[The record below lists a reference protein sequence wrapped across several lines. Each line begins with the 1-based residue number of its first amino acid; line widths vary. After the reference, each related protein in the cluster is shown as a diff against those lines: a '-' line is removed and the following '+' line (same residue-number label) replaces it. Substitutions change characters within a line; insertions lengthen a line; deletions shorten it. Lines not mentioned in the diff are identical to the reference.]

1 VKNRITDALAAISD
15 ANLRAQVRIRER
27 AKAQALTQQLRT
39 ARSRLSIVV
48 LTHVHPTDGR
58 ITFRHVTL
66 FVNDVPAVVLHTYR
80 VPT

>member
-1 VKNRITDALAAISD
+1 MKNRITDALAAISD
-15 ANLRAQVRIRER
+15 ANLRAQVGIRER
-27 AKAQALTQQLRT
+27 AKARGLTEELRT
-39 ARSRLSIVV
+39 ARCRLSIAV
-48 LTHVHPTDGR
+48 LTHLHPADGR